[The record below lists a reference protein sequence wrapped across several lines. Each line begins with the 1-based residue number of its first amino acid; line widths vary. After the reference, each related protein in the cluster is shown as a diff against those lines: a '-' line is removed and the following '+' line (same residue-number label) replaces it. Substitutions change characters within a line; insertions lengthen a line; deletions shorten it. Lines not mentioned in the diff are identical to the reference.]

1 MTESTEPNETET
13 TESTPRVLLT
23 ESTLWKENVYIL
35 DHTSIW
41 GSFYKAEDKLWGFAC
56 CQSTDKNSPC
66 PAAAE
71 AREEQE
77 RAKRAAK
84 EEKVKKA
91 ENAEAEDDDKMSGEE
106 SSSTDDPSKD
116 ISAKKKQQQ
125 FLELQKWNNPPKEFL
140 PIDSEELETPQRR
153 IEHFIRYWLGQWQHH
168 EQAGFVGFK
177 AEDVVKFKEQ
187 KTNVHEAQKAVQPL
201 IKLLEK
207 GEKLER
213 GERDWKTLGAKR
225 RAIRAGCEGKYQE
238 EKNVTVQLD
247 DMVTNGWKKN
257 YKAAHKVYM
266 DMTLGHKTWNSTFV
280 QHVAACTNKGCR
292 EYRRNRDALNTYDVD
307 ETAQRYMQFLRKLI
321 HFKQC
326 LDPNDDETFNF
337 HL

>member
-1 MTESTEPNETET
+1 M
-13 TESTPRVLLT
+13 T

-35 DHTSIW
+35 DHTCIW
-41 GSFYKAEDKLWGFAC
+41 GSFYKAEDKSWGFAC

-66 PAAAE
+66 PVAAE
-71 AREEQE
+71 AR
-77 RAKRAAK
+77 AAN
-84 EEKVKKA
+84 EEKVEKPDKV
-91 ENAEAEDDDKMSGEE
+91 EAEDDEEMS
-106 SSSTDDPSKD
+106 SDSTDDPGKAV
-116 ISAKKKQQQ
+116 SARRRQQQ
-125 FLELQKWNNPPKEFL
+125 FQELQQWNNPPKEFL
-140 PIDSEELETPQRR
+140 PIDSEELQTPSKR

-168 EQAGFVGFK
+168 EQNGFVGFTK
-177 AEDVVKFKEQ
+177 DDVLKFKDQ
-187 KTNVHEAQKAVQPL
+187 TNSDAAKKAVLPL
-201 IKLLEK
+201 IRLLAR

-213 GERDWKTLGAKR
+213 GERDWSTLGAKR
-225 RAIRAGCEGKYQE
+225 RAIRAGCEGKYQK
-238 EKNVTVQLD
+238 EKNVMVQLD
-247 DMVTNGWKKN
+247 DMVTNGWKRN

-307 ETAQRYMQFLRKLI
+307 ETAQRYMQFLRKII

-326 LDPNDDETFNF
+326 IEPNDDESFNF